1 MDNNLF
7 NLDNICLT
15 RQDKEILTNISM
27 KINYGEQL
35 NIFGKNGSGKTSLLR
50 ILSGITSPTS
60 GKVNA
65 TESFNACNDI
75 FYMGHKYGLNN
86 NLSVLENL
94 KFYLEF
100 NEELELNKIIDQL
113 SHYSVVDYANTQVK
127 YLSHGQK
134 KIVVLSILIISNRKV
149 WILDEP
155 YTGLD
160 EISTE
165 ILNNDINAQVSAGG
179 AVIITSHRSMNI
191 FKNWELK

>member
-1 MDNNLF
+1 
-7 NLDNICLT
+7 
-15 RQDKEILTNISM
+15 M

-60 GKVNA
+60 GKVNT

>member
-60 GKVNA
+60 GKVNT

-75 FYMGHKYGLNN
+75 FYMGH
-86 NLSVLENL
+86 
-94 KFYLEF
+94 
-100 NEELELNKIIDQL
+100 Q
-113 SHYSVVDYANTQVK
+113 
-127 YLSHGQK
+127 
-134 KIVVLSILIISNRKV
+134 
-149 WILDEP
+149 WIK
-155 YTGLD
+155 
-160 EISTE
+160 
-165 ILNNDINAQVSAGG
+165 Q
-179 AVIITSHRSMNI
+179 
-191 FKNWELK
+191 